1 MSFSGT
7 ASKTSYD
14 GGILA
19 SFEGKPPSLGTN
31 IRIRGGKSIGRVQS
45 VIGNVQNPMLHIF
58 PLSRGINATSTIG
71 ADIEIAPRDRTPKS
85 KKNKGRNPSYNRGQ
99 GNNDNMKSGDWVCP
113 KCKNH
118 NFASK
123 NICNRSDCNVK
134 KPKFNNHKK
143 NDRDSPDTKIRPG
156 DWICPKCKNHNYAS
170 KEICNRSSCD
180 ARKPRQGVGPKTT
193 KKRPRSRNPRSS
205 WSPKKP
211 KKMNSRRHSN
221 R

>member
-1 MSFSGT
+1 MSFAGT
-7 ASKTSYD
+7 VSKTSHE

-31 IRIRGGKSIGRVQS
+31 IRIRGGKNIGRVQS
-45 VIGNVQNPMLHIF
+45 VIGNVKNPMIHIF
-58 PLSRGINATSTIG
+58 PLSRGIDGSSAVGSS
-71 ADIEIAPRDRTPKS
+71 IEIAPRDRTPKS
-85 KKNKGRNPSYNRGQ
+85 NKNRGRSGDRNRNQ
-99 GNNDNMKSGDWVCP
+99 TNNDNMKSGDWVCP

-123 NICNRSDCNVK
+123 KVCNRSSCNVK
-134 KPKFNNHKK
+134 KPKLGSHKNNEKD
-143 NDRDSPDTKIRPG
+143 NNESKIRPG

-180 ARKPRQGVGPKTT
+180 TRKPRKGVGPKVT
-193 KKRPRSRNPRSS
+193 KKRTRSSSPRAS
-205 WSPKKP
+205 WSPKKSR
-211 KKMNSRRHSN
+211 KTNSRR